1 MKIAISKQN
10 HRNEARLKLDFA
22 YNQPLI
28 GLVKQ
33 IEGATWS
40 KTMKAW
46 HVPDTENTLRQLK
59 TLLSDHELLL
69 AWQSEPR
76 ELIETE
82 AAPIE
87 IEEAPAKNVCIEV
100 INRKILIKMPKN
112 EADINFIKSLRYSRW
127 LNKEYLWQVPDY
139 PGNIDLI
146 KDHFGIRIQ
155 TLNFHDA
162 IDVQPNAG
170 NQKTIARN
178 EVLLLKTRS
187 GRVKVVAGF
196 NKKLISAIKAV
207 PYNRWD
213 AKNKWWTIPFSAIFM
228 DQLTAACQTENLNVI
243 MEEEPVGE
251 AGVKRISPL
260 DVPNFRRVPQSYINK
275 HVELKN
281 SPNTIKSYV
290 SAFEEFINYHY
301 RLDID
306 AITEPQILEYVR
318 FLITERKVSTSS
330 QNVAINA
337 IKFYYEKVLKGQ
349 RKFYFIDRP
358 GRDKT
363 LPIVLNTEEI
373 TSMIKVTTNLK
384 HKLIIMFG
392 YSSGLRL
399 NEIVRVR
406 LSDIDRERMQLRV
419 KQSKGRKDR
428 YTILSGKIL
437 PILDAYIDEYAPDDL
452 IFTGV
457 GGKAYSDKSIQEV
470 VKNAA
475 KKAGLTKEVTPKTL
489 RHSFATHLLE
499 NGVDLRYIQELLG
512 HSSSKTT
519 EIYTHITT
527 KGFEN
532 IKSPMD
538 GLDI

>member
-1 MKIAISKQN
+1 MKIFASKQN

-22 YNQPLI
+22 YNQTLI
-28 GLVKQ
+28 DLLKQ

-46 HVPDTENTLRQLK
+46 HVPDTEEVLRQLK
-59 TLLSDHELLL
+59 ILLCRHELLL
-69 AWQSEPR
+69 EGQPESG

-87 IEEAPAKNVCIEV
+87 EALVKNVGIEV

-112 EADINFIKSLRYSRW
+112 DADINFIKSLRYSRW
-127 LNKEYLWQVPDY
+127 LNKEFMWQVPDY
-139 PGNIDLI
+139 PGNMDLI
-146 KDHFGIRIQ
+146 KDHFGSRIH
-155 TLNFHDA
+155 TLNIHDA
-162 IDVQPNAG
+162 IDVQPNTG
-170 NQKTIARN
+170 NQRSIARN
-178 EVLLLKTRS
+178 EVLFLKASS
-187 GRVKVVAGF
+187 GRVKIFSEF
-196 NKKLISAIKAV
+196 NKSLISVIKTI

-213 AKNKWWTIPFSAIFM
+213 AKNKWWTVPFSEIFM
-228 DQLTAACQTENLNVI
+228 AQLTAVCQTENLKVI
-243 MEEEPVGE
+243 LEEEPADE
-251 AGVKRISPL
+251 AGVKRISSL
-260 DVPNFRRVPQSYINK
+260 DVPNYRRVPQSYINK
-275 HVELKN
+275 HIELKN

-306 AITEPQILEYVR
+306 SITEPQILEFVR
-318 FLITERKVSTSS
+318 FLIMERKVSTSY
-330 QNVAINA
+330 QNISINA

-349 RKFYFIDRP
+349 RKFYFVDRP
-358 GRDKT
+358 RRDKT
-363 LPIVLNTEEI
+363 LPIVLSTEEI
-373 TSMIKVTTNLK
+373 TSMIKVTTNVK

-428 YTILSGKIL
+428 YTLLSGKIL
-437 PILDAYIDEYAPDDL
+437 PILDAYMDEYAPTDL

-457 GGKAYSDKSIQEV
+457 GGKAYSDKSVQEV

-475 KKAGLTKEVTPKTL
+475 KKAGLIKDVTPKTL

-527 KGFEN
+527 KGFDK